1 MPRGHGNLPGNHG
14 APVVIRIYA
23 DLETL
28 SQAAAELF
36 AQQAEAAIEARG
48 RFSVALAGG
57 KTPQKTYELLA
68 RSPLRDRIAW
78 KHVHVFW
85 GDERCVSIEDP
96 RSNALMARTALLDRV
111 PVPPAQIHPIQCAV
125 SPEDAA
131 RRYELLLRSFLG
143 PGPPGLDLILLGLGE
158 DGHTASLF
166 PHKPSASP
174 PPSSVDW
181 TAIQRGRIVL
191 ACRPRRSIKTQTDWC
206 VLCLLVERSTIKC
219 PSRRFPP
226 GSPLA
231 VNPFVLRYRSTR
243 VRVRPSIP
251 QGERLSGQNHFGY
264 SFGWRCT

>member
-1 MPRGHGNLPGNHG
+1 
-14 APVVIRIYA
+14 VIRIYA

-36 AQQAEAAIEARG
+36 AQQAKAAIEARG

-166 PHKPSASP
+166 PHKP
-174 PPSSVDW
+174 
-181 TAIQRGRIVL
+181 VL
-191 ACRPRRSIKTQTDWC
+191 AETDRW
-206 VLCLLVERSTIKC
+206 VAAVYPAEQGLHRVTLTPVIINRAATVVFLVSGASKAE
-219 PSRRFPP
+219 
-226 GSPLA
+226 
-231 VNPFVLRYRSTR
+231 VLRE
-243 VRVRPSIP
+243 VLEGP
-251 QGERLSGQNHFGY
+251 QAPLRLPAQLIEPQSNGGESYWLVDRDAASKLKQTGAFCAS
-264 SFGWRCT
+264 